1 MYGGLT
7 ALHVAALNG
16 HKEVIELLIS
26 NGADK
31 DATDMVILFVYNCHC
46 NSTK

>member
-1 MYGGLT
+1 M
-7 ALHVAALNG
+7 ALHVAAEYG
-16 HKEVIELLIS
+16 QKEVIELLIS

-31 DATDMVILFVYNCHC
+31 DATDEVSLFVYNCHC

>member
-1 MYGGLT
+1 M
-7 ALHVAALNG
+7 ALHVAAEYG
-16 HKEVIELLIS
+16 RKEVIELLIS

-31 DATDMVILFVYNCHC
+31 EATDMVSLFVYNCHC